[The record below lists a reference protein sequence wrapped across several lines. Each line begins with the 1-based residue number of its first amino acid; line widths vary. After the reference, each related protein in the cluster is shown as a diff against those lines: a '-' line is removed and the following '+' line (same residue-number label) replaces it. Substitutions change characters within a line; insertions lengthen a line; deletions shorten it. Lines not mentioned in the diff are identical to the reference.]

1 MSGVPGKLLRTVLA
15 LLAVL
20 ALLVGAVWALAHNE
34 AFTARLLPMLPG
46 IKVVAPEGALL
57 GDFKAARV
65 DIGLPR
71 GGQLTLTEVAW
82 QDLQL
87 RWDSHAA
94 WHIGLDMAL
103 LKARS
108 LSLNWVPNPVSTP
121 LSAPT
126 DLSLPVSVSAR
137 RLMVGSAESKLW
149 LEPILGLDAEVA
161 VQRAV
166 AGRVVHH
173 VKLAQVS
180 WLGWRV
186 HGEASLGVDKK
197 LQLDA
202 RLLADQMP
210 PKVPADRA
218 VDGRTDGHMDG
229 HTDMATDAQTA
240 GGGHV
245 ELQAKGPLAALLL
258 NGQLA
263 WQASPSSAAQKLQ
276 FDADVTPFAAWPL
289 PRLQAAVAGLNLAD
303 LLPSLPETRLQ
314 GQVSLAPQAAH
325 DLQAQLDVR
334 NEVAGAWDAG
344 RLPVRQVRGRVSL
357 PGVRAVKDLAQAG
370 QQGEL
375 DLLAVLPSLAGHAD
389 GRVSLLGGWGGTR
402 VLKASWASLEP
413 QALHRQAPPLQL
425 QGSLQLKPDWAG
437 AAQGGKAGKAGQ
449 GAKEDQVA
457 ADSAGSWAQLHAAV
471 EAEVKGS
478 YGPSFASAAPDAR
491 RASVKTDVPVS
502 LDLDGRYGP
511 GQFNVASLS
520 LRAQG
525 AQADLSDA
533 LLKWGSRAP
542 LPAWSVKGRLQV
554 EAFDPK
560 VWLPWPAGMDGRN
573 QLTGQMDVALDANW
587 RGKLSLSM
595 APSWLAGVPLSGQA
609 QWRSP
614 MDHALM
620 ALALDLNAGGNTLH
634 AVADLPWRPDAQGR
648 PRVSDGAS
656 WQGAVHAP
664 SIGSLQPLAPLL
676 GARQVSGVVDGE
688 FKGRGVWPSL
698 STDGQIKV
706 NRLQWVSTAG
716 VPMGLASAQANW
728 TVEGLSDDAPLRVQ
742 LDVSQW
748 QSAHVL
754 LDQAQWQI
762 AGTLRQ
768 HQSTLSAD
776 LTHKPSQGGKAM
788 VFHVAGAAQGGWQP
802 KVSRWQGR
810 LNGLSLSLE
819 GSKPRNLLAVQPVDL
834 SWRESPQSRA
844 LQVSATA
851 LNILGAGLHLRG
863 LNWQASPDAPDALG
877 ELNLS
882 LDLDP
887 LNLPALLASWQPQA
901 GWGGDLM
908 LTGGISLKHS
918 ARQPWVVDASVARQS
933 GDLSLSEPT
942 IQGSTAQRLGI
953 REARVALQ
961 ARDGVW
967 ALTQQFDGR
976 VLGVLKGRQ
985 LVQARS
991 PTDLPAAN
999 DPLSGELDLQ
1009 IANLRPW
1016 GTWVPAG
1023 WRLTGQMQA
1032 KAEVGG
1038 TLGAPQYRGQVK
1050 GQNLGLGQALMGI
1063 NFTDGQLQMDLEGE
1077 HIRLTQLVAQAGSLG
1092 GRVSAEGEAT
1102 LGATPNARL
1111 SLKADRFALLQRVD
1125 RRVLVS
1131 GDVQAL
1137 LGAENIDVDGRLQ
1150 VDEGLIDI
1158 TRSDAPTVGDDVN
1171 VLHRP
1176 GQDPEEQAE
1185 ATSAATAPK
1194 RKLNANVSVDL
1205 GHKLRLRGKGLDA
1218 FLAGKLRVTTP
1229 GNRPA
1234 VNGTVHVE
1242 NGTFAAYGQKL
1253 VIEKGDI
1260 AFTGP
1265 VENPRLDILAMR
1277 PQSPTASASDVK
1289 VGVNI
1294 TGTAQ
1299 DPRVRLYSDPAMS
1312 ETEKLS
1318 WLVLGRAPT
1327 GLGGADI
1334 GLLQSAAV
1342 ALLSGEGSS
1351 PSDNLVAML
1360 GLDELTVRQSES
1372 AGAVRDTVVNLGK
1385 QVSKYWYVGYERNL
1399 NATSGNWQLIYRL
1412 AQRVTVRAQAG
1423 DDNAVDFIWSWRWD

>member
-1 MSGVPGKLLRTVLA
+1 MSVAGKLMRTVLA
-15 LLAVL
+15 LMAAL
-20 ALLVGAVWALAHNE
+20 ALLVAAVWALAHNE
-34 AFTARLLPMLPG
+34 VFTARVLPLLPG

-65 DIGLPR
+65 DIALPR
-71 GGQLTLTEVAW
+71 DGQLSLTEVAW
-82 QDLQL
+82 QDLRL

-94 WHIGLDMAL
+94 WHIGLDVAS
-103 LKARS
+103 LKARR
-108 LSLNWVPNPVSTP
+108 LNMNWVPNPVSTP
-121 LSAPT
+121 LTAPT
-126 DLSLPVSVSAR
+126 DLSLPLSINAR
-137 RLMVGSAESKLW
+137 RVTVASAESKLW
-149 LEPILGLDAEVA
+149 LEPLQDVDAVVA
-161 VQRAV
+161 AQHQVG
-166 AGRVVHH
+166 GRVVHQ
-173 VKLAQVS
+173 VKLAHVS
-180 WLGWRV
+180 WLGWHV
-186 HGEASLGVDKK
+186 QGDASLAVDKQ
-197 LQLDA
+197 LPLDA
-202 RLLADQMP
+202 RLLAQQAQP
-210 PKVPADRA
+210 
-218 VDGRTDGHMDG
+218 
-229 HTDMATDAQTA
+229 AQTNKGQGE
-240 GGGHV
+240 GGGRI

-258 NGQLA
+258 KGQLA
-263 WQASPSSAAQKLQ
+263 WQASPPAAAQKLQ
-276 FDADVTPFAAWPL
+276 FDADVTPFATWPM

-303 LLPSLPETRLQ
+303 LVPSLPATRLQ
-314 GQVSLAPQAAH
+314 GQVTLAPQAAH
-325 DLQAQLDVR
+325 DLQVRLDVR
-334 NEVAGAWDAG
+334 NEGAGAWDDG
-344 RLPVRQVRGRVSL
+344 RVPLKQVRGRISL
-357 PGVRAVKDLAQAG
+357 PGVRAAKDLAQAG
-370 QQGEL
+370 RQGEL
-375 DLLAVLPSLAGHAD
+375 DLVAVLPSLPGHAD
-389 GRVSLLGGWGGTR
+389 GNVSLQGGWGGTR
-402 VLKASWASLEP
+402 VLKATWSALEP

-425 QGSLQLKPDWAG
+425 QGSLQLKPDWAREG
-437 AAQGGKAGKAGQ
+437 APGPTGQTGQAGQ
-449 GAKEDQVA
+449 AAKA
-457 ADSAGSWAQLHAAV
+457 AKSDPGDAGTWAHLRAAV
-471 EAEVKGS
+471 LADVKGS
-478 YGPSFASAAPDAR
+478 YGPSFAAAASSAR
-491 RASVKTDVPVS
+491 RASVKVDVPVS
-502 LDLDGRYGP
+502 LNLDGRYGP
-511 GQFNVASLS
+511 GQFDVASLK
-520 LRAQG
+520 LQAQG

-533 LLKWGSRAP
+533 LLKWGASAP
-542 LPAWSVKGRLQV
+542 QPAWSVKGRLKV

-560 VWLPWPAGMDGRN
+560 VWLPWPSGMDGRN
-573 QLTGQMDVALDANW
+573 QLTGQVDVALDANW
-587 RGKLSLSM
+587 RGQLDLHM
-595 APSWLAGVPLSGQA
+595 APSWLAGVPLSGQV
-609 QWRSP
+609 QWHSP
-614 MDHALM
+614 LGRPLM
-620 ALALDLNAGGNTLH
+620 ALVLDVNAGGNTLN
-634 AVADLPWRPDAQGR
+634 ATADVPWHLDPKGR
-648 PRVSDGAS
+648 PKWGDGAR

-676 GARQVSGVVDGE
+676 GARQVSGVIDGE
-688 FKGRGVWPSL
+688 FKGRGVWPAL
-698 STDGQIKV
+698 STDGQLKV
-706 NRLQWVSTAG
+706 NRLQWVGTDG
-716 VPMGLASAQANW
+716 VPMGLASAQASW
-728 TVEGLSDDAPLRVQ
+728 VIEGLSDDAPLRLQ
-742 LDVSQW
+742 LEVSQW
-748 QSAHVL
+748 QTAHVL

-776 LTHKPSQGGKAM
+776 LTHKPSKGGKTM
-788 VFHVAGAAQGGWQP
+788 VFHVAGAAQGGWQA
-802 KVSRWQGR
+802 KAATWQGQ
-810 LNGLSLSLE
+810 LNGLSLSM
-819 GSKPRNLLAVQPVDL
+819 GGTKPRDLLAVQPVAI
-834 SWRESPQSRA
+834 SWREGPPGRS
-844 LQVSATA
+844 LQVGATA
-851 LNILGAGLHLRG
+851 LNMLGASMHLRG
-863 LNWQASPDAPDALG
+863 LNWQASPDAADVLG
-877 ELNLS
+877 ELSLG

-908 LTGGISLKHS
+908 LSGGITLKHS
-918 ARQPWVVDASVARQS
+918 LRQPWVVDASVARQS

-942 IQGSTAQRLGI
+942 IQGSSAQRLGI
-953 REARVALQ
+953 REARVVLQ

-967 ALTQQFDGR
+967 ALSQQFDGR

-985 LVQARS
+985 VVHARN
-991 PTDLPAAN
+991 PTDLPSGS

-1023 WRLTGQMQA
+1023 WRLTGQMRA

-1038 TLGAPQYRGQVK
+1038 TLGAPQYRGQVR
-1050 GQNLGLGQALMGI
+1050 GQNLGLGQALLGV

-1077 HIRLTQLVAQAGSLG
+1077 HIRLTQLVAQAGAQG
-1092 GRVSAEGEAT
+1092 GRVSVEGDAT
-1102 LGATPNARL
+1102 LGAEPKARL

-1125 RRVLVS
+1125 RRVMVS
-1131 GDVQAL
+1131 GDVQAA

-1171 VLHRP
+1171 VLNRP

-1185 ATSAATAPK
+1185 ASSATTAPK

-1205 GHKLRLRGKGLDA
+1205 GHKLRLKGKGLDA
-1218 FLAGKLRVTTP
+1218 FLAGKLRVSTP

-1277 PQSPTASASDVK
+1277 PQSPAASASDVK

>member
-1 MSGVPGKLLRTVLA
+1 MSLLGKLLRAVLA
-15 LLAVL
+15 LLAAL

-82 QDLQL
+82 QDLHL

-103 LKARS
+103 LKARR
-108 LSLNWVPNPVSTP
+108 LGLNWVPNPVSTP
-121 LSAPT
+121 LSAST
-126 DLSLPVSVSAR
+126 DLSLPVSVGAR
-137 RLMVGSAESKLW
+137 RLLVGSAESKLW

-161 VQRAV
+161 AQHAMG
-166 AGRVVHH
+166 GRVVHQ

-180 WLGWRV
+180 WLGWRLR
-186 HGEASLGVDKK
+186 GEASLGVDKK
-197 LQLDA
+197 LPLDA
-202 RLLADQMP
+202 RLLADQRA
-210 PKVPADRA
+210 PKSSE
-218 VDGRTDGHMDG
+218 
-229 HTDMATDAQTA
+229 A

-245 ELQAKGPLAALLL
+245 ELQAKGLLAALQLK
-258 NGQLA
+258 GQLA
-263 WQASPSSAAQKLQ
+263 WQASPSAATQKLQ

-303 LLPSLPETRLQ
+303 LVPSFPQTRLQ
-314 GQVSLAPQAAH
+314 GQVTLAPQAAH

-334 NEVAGAWDAG
+334 NEAAGAWDDG
-344 RLPVRQVRGRVSL
+344 RLPLRQLRGRVAL
-357 PGVRAVKDLAQAG
+357 PGVRAAKDLAQAG

-389 GRVSLLGGWGGTR
+389 GRVNLVGGWGGTH
-402 VLKASWASLEP
+402 VLKASWAALEP

-425 QGSLQLKPDWAG
+425 QGSLQLKPDWSG
-437 AAQGGKAGKAGQ
+437 EGKAGNWARLR
-449 GAKEDQVA
+449 
-457 ADSAGSWAQLHAAV
+457 SAV
-471 EAEVKGS
+471 VAEVKGR
-478 YGPSFASAAPDAR
+478 YGPSFAAAAPGAR
-491 RASVKTDVPVS
+491 RATVKADVPVS
-502 LDLDGRYGP
+502 LGLIGRYGP
-511 GQFNVASLS
+511 GQLDVASLS

-533 LLKWGSRAP
+533 LLKWGAGAP
-542 LPAWSVKGRLQV
+542 QAAWSVKGRLKV

-587 RGKLSLSM
+587 RGQVNLNM
-595 APSWLAGVPLSGQA
+595 APSWLAGVPLSGLA

-614 MDHALM
+614 
-620 ALALDLNAGGNTLH
+620 LDRSSMTLLLDVSVGGNT
-634 AVADLPWRPDAQGR
+634 VNGSADLPWRPDAQGR
-648 PRVSDGAS
+648 PKLSDS
-656 WQGAVHAP
+656 LHWQGVVHAP
-664 SIGSLQPLAPLL
+664 SIGNLQPIAPLL
-676 GARQVSGVVDGE
+676 GAQQLSGSVDGE
-688 FKGRGVWPSL
+688 FKGQGVWPAL
-698 STDGQIKV
+698 KTDGQLKV
-706 NRLQWVSTAG
+706 NRLQWVSAAG
-716 VPMGLASAQANW
+716 VPMGLASAQASW
-728 TVEGLSDDAPLRVQ
+728 SVEGLSDDAPLRLQ

-748 QSAHVL
+748 QTAHVL
-754 LDQAQWQI
+754 LDQAQCQI
-762 AGTLRQ
+762 TGTLRQ
-768 HQSTLSAD
+768 HQATLSAD
-776 LTHKPSQGGKAM
+776 LTHKPSQSGKVMA
-788 VFHVAGAAQGGWQP
+788 FHVAGAVQGGWQA
-802 KVSRWQGR
+802 RTNTWQGQ
-810 LNGLSLSLE
+810 LNGLSLNLE
-819 GSKPRNLLAVQPVDL
+819 GARPRVLLAVQPVGL
-834 SWRESPQSRA
+834 SWRSAVQGRS
-844 LQVSATA
+844 LQVGATA
-851 LNILGAGLHLRG
+851 LNILGAGLHLRR
-863 LNWQASPDAPDALG
+863 LDWQTSADAADASG
-877 ELNLS
+877 ELNLA

-901 GWGGDLM
+901 GWGGDLV
-908 LTGGISLKHS
+908 LIGGITLKHS
-918 ARQPWVVDASVARQS
+918 QHQPWVVDASVARQS

-942 IQGSTAQRLGI
+942 IQGSSPQRLGI

-985 LVQARS
+985 LVQVRNPA
-991 PTDLPAAN
+991 DLPSGG

-1063 NFTDGQLQMDLEGE
+1063 NFTDGQLQMDLQGE
-1077 HIRLTQLVAQAGSLG
+1077 QVKLTQLVAQAGTQG
-1092 GRVSAEGEAT
+1092 GRVSVEGEAT
-1102 LGATPNARL
+1102 LGAAPQARL

-1125 RRVLVS
+1125 RRVVVS
-1131 GDVQAL
+1131 GDLQAA
-1137 LGAENIDVDGRLQ
+1137 LGAENMDVDGRLQ

-1171 VLHRP
+1171 VVNRP
-1176 GQDPEEQAE
+1176 GQDPEESTE
-1185 ATSAATAPK
+1185 SSGGSASK

-1205 GHKLRLRGKGLDA
+1205 GHKLRLKGKGLDA
-1218 FLAGKLRVTTP
+1218 FLAGKLRVSTP

-1253 VIEKGDI
+1253 VIDKGDI

-1299 DPRVRLYSDPAMS
+1299 DPRVRLYSEPAMS

-1351 PSDNLVAML
+1351 PSNNLVAML

>member
-1 MSGVPGKLLRTVLA
+1 MNALGKLSRIVLA
-15 LLAVL
+15 LLASL

-57 GDFKAARV
+57 GDFNAARV
-65 DIGLPR
+65 DIDLPR
-71 GGQLTLTEVAW
+71 GGQLTLTDVAW
-82 QDLQL
+82 QDLRL

-103 LKARS
+103 LKASR

-126 DLSLPVSVSAR
+126 DLILPVAVSAR
-137 RLMVGSAESKLW
+137 RLLVASAESKLW
-149 LEPILGLDAEVA
+149 LEPLQDVDAVVFA
-161 VQRAV
+161 QHK
-166 AGRVVHH
+166 AGDARVVHQI
-173 VKLAQVS
+173 KLTQVS
-180 WLGWRV
+180 WLGWRL

-197 LQLDA
+197 LPLDA
-202 RLLADQMP
+202 RLLADQAA
-210 PKVPADRA
+210 PKASE
-218 VDGRTDGHMDG
+218 
-229 HTDMATDAQTA
+229 A

-245 ELQAKGPLAALLL
+245 ELQAKGPLTALLL
-258 NGQLA
+258 KGQLA
-263 WQASPSSAAQKLQ
+263 WQASPSAATQKLQ
-276 FDADVTPFAAWPL
+276 FDADVTPFTAWPL
-289 PRLQAAVAGLNLAD
+289 PRLQATVAGLNLAD
-303 LLPSLPETRLQ
+303 LFASLPQTRLQ
-314 GQVSLAPQAAH
+314 GQVTLAPQAAH
-325 DLQAQLDVR
+325 DLQAQLDLR
-334 NEVAGAWDAG
+334 NEAAGAWDEG
-344 RLPVRQVRGRVSL
+344 RLPLRQVRGRVAL
-357 PGVRAVKDLAQAG
+357 PGVRTAKDLAQAG

-389 GRVSLLGGWGGTR
+389 GRVSLLGGWGGKR
-402 VLKASWASLEP
+402 VLKASWASVEP

-437 AAQGGKAGKAGQ
+437 EGSAGKGGTGNWARLQ
-449 GAKEDQVA
+449 
-457 ADSAGSWAQLHAAV
+457 SAV
-471 EAEVKGS
+471 MAEVKGS
-478 YGPSFASAAPDAR
+478 YGPSFAVAAPGAR
-491 RASVKTDVPVS
+491 RASVQADVPVS
-502 LDLDGRYGP
+502 LGLNGHYGP
-511 GQFNVASLS
+511 GQFDVASLS

-525 AQADLSDA
+525 AQADLNDA
-533 LLKWGSRAP
+533 VLKWGASAP
-542 LPAWSVKGRLQV
+542 MPAWSIKGRLKV

-573 QLTGQMDVALDANW
+573 QLTVRADVALDANW
-587 RGKLSLSM
+587 RGHLNLDM

-614 MDHALM
+614 LDRSSM
-620 ALALDLNAGGNTLH
+620 ALVLDVSAGGNTVN
-634 AVADLPWRPDAQGR
+634 ASAELPWRPDAQGR
-648 PRVSDGAS
+648 PKLSDS
-656 WQGAVHAP
+656 LHWQGVVHAP
-664 SIGSLQPLAPLL
+664 SIGDLQPIAPLL
-676 GARQVSGVVDGE
+676 GARQLSGSVDGE
-688 FKGRGVWPSL
+688 FKGQGVWPTL
-698 STDGQIKV
+698 KTDGQLKV

-716 VPMGLASAQANW
+716 VPMGLASAQASW
-728 TVEGLSDDAPLRVQ
+728 SVEGLSDDAPLRLQ

-748 QSAHVL
+748 QTAHVL
-754 LDQAQWQI
+754 LEQAQCQI
-762 AGTLRQ
+762 TGTLRQ

-776 LTHKPSQGGKAM
+776 LTHKPSQGGKVMA
-788 VFHVAGAAQGGWQP
+788 FHVAGAVQGGWQA
-802 KVSRWQGR
+802 RTGTWQGQ
-810 LNGLSLSLE
+810 LNGFSLNLE
-819 GSKPRNLLAVQPVDL
+819 GARPRVLLAVQPVGL
-834 SWRESPQSRA
+834 SWRSAAQGRS
-844 LQVSATA
+844 LQVGATA
-851 LNILGAGLHLRG
+851 LNILGAGLHLRR
-863 LNWQASPDAPDALG
+863 LDWQASSGGTDAAGASG
-877 ELNLS
+877 ELNLA

-901 GWGGDLM
+901 GWGGDLI
-908 LTGGISLKHS
+908 LNGGITLKHS
-918 ARQPWVVDASVARQS
+918 QHQPWVVDASVARQS

-942 IQGSTAQRLGI
+942 IQGSSPQRLGI

-985 LVQARS
+985 VVQVRNPA
-991 PTDLPAAN
+991 DLPSGS

-1050 GQNLGLGQALMGI
+1050 GQNLGLGQALMGV
-1063 NFTDGQLQMDLEGE
+1063 NFTDGQLQMDLQGE
-1077 HIRLTQLVAQAGSLG
+1077 QVKLTQLVAQAGSQG
-1092 GRVSAEGEAT
+1092 GRVSVEGEAV
-1102 LGATPNARL
+1102 LGATPQARL

-1125 RRVLVS
+1125 RRVVVS
-1131 GDVQAL
+1131 GDMQAT
-1137 LGAENIDVDGRLQ
+1137 LGVENIDVDGRLQ

-1171 VLHRP
+1171 VVNRP
-1176 GQDPEEQAE
+1176 GQDPEELAE
-1185 ATSAATAPK
+1185 PSSVSASR
-1194 RKLNANVSVDL
+1194 RKLNANVNVDL
-1205 GHKLRLRGKGLDA
+1205 GHKLRLKGKGLDA
-1218 FLAGKLRVTTP
+1218 FLAGKLRVSTP

-1253 VIEKGDI
+1253 VIDKGDI

-1299 DPRVRLYSDPAMS
+1299 DPRVRLYSEPAMS

>member
-1 MSGVPGKLLRTVLA
+1 MSLLGKLLRAVLA
-15 LLAVL
+15 LLAAL

-82 QDLQL
+82 QDLHL

-103 LKARS
+103 LKARR
-108 LSLNWVPNPVSTP
+108 LGLNWVPNPVSTP

-126 DLSLPVSVSAR
+126 DLSLPVSVGAR
-137 RLMVGSAESKLW
+137 RLLVGSAESKLW

-161 VQRAV
+161 AQHAMG
-166 AGRVVHH
+166 GRVVHQ

-180 WLGWRV
+180 WLGWRLR
-186 HGEASLGVDKK
+186 GEASLGVDKK
-197 LQLDA
+197 LPLDA
-202 RLLADQMP
+202 RLLADQRA
-210 PKVPADRA
+210 PKSSE
-218 VDGRTDGHMDG
+218 
-229 HTDMATDAQTA
+229 A

-245 ELQAKGPLAALLL
+245 ELQAKGLLAALQLK
-258 NGQLA
+258 GQLA
-263 WQASPSSAAQKLQ
+263 WQASPSAATQKLQ

-303 LLPSLPETRLQ
+303 LVPSFPQTRLQ
-314 GQVSLAPQAAH
+314 GQVTLAPQAAH

-334 NEVAGAWDAG
+334 NEAAGAWDDG
-344 RLPVRQVRGRVSL
+344 RLPLRQLRGRVAL
-357 PGVRAVKDLAQAG
+357 PGVRAAKDLAQAG

-389 GRVSLLGGWGGTR
+389 GRVNLVGGWGGTH
-402 VLKASWASLEP
+402 VLKASWAALEP

-425 QGSLQLKPDWAG
+425 QGSLQLKPDWSG
-437 AAQGGKAGKAGQ
+437 EGKAGNWARLR
-449 GAKEDQVA
+449 
-457 ADSAGSWAQLHAAV
+457 SAV
-471 EAEVKGS
+471 VAEVKGS
-478 YGPSFASAAPDAR
+478 YGPSFAAAAPGAR
-491 RASVKTDVPVS
+491 RATVKADVPVS
-502 LDLDGRYGP
+502 LGLIGRYGP
-511 GQFNVASLS
+511 GQLDVASLS

-533 LLKWGSRAP
+533 LLKWGAGAP
-542 LPAWSVKGRLQV
+542 QAAWSVKGRLKV

-587 RGKLSLSM
+587 RGQVNLNM
-595 APSWLAGVPLSGQA
+595 APSWLAGVPLSGLA

-614 MDHALM
+614 
-620 ALALDLNAGGNTLH
+620 LDRSSMTLLLDVSVGGNT
-634 AVADLPWRPDAQGR
+634 VNGSADLPWRPDAQGR
-648 PRVSDGAS
+648 PKLSDS
-656 WQGAVHAP
+656 LHWQGVVHAP
-664 SIGSLQPLAPLL
+664 SIGNLQPIAPLL
-676 GARQVSGVVDGE
+676 GAQQLSGSVDGE
-688 FKGRGVWPSL
+688 FKGQGVWPAL
-698 STDGQIKV
+698 KTDGQLKV
-706 NRLQWVSTAG
+706 NRLQWVSAAG
-716 VPMGLASAQANW
+716 VPMGLASAQASW
-728 TVEGLSDDAPLRVQ
+728 SVEGLSDDAPLRLQ

-748 QSAHVL
+748 QTAHVL
-754 LDQAQWQI
+754 LDQAQCQI
-762 AGTLRQ
+762 TGTLRQ
-768 HQSTLSAD
+768 HQATLTAD
-776 LTHKPSQGGKAM
+776 LTHKPSQSGKVMA
-788 VFHVAGAAQGGWQP
+788 FHVAGAVQGGWQA
-802 KVSRWQGR
+802 STNTWQGQ
-810 LNGLSLSLE
+810 LNGLSLNLE
-819 GSKPRNLLAVQPVDL
+819 GARPRVLLAVQPVGL
-834 SWRESPQSRA
+834 SWRSAVQGRS
-844 LQVSATA
+844 LQVGATA
-851 LNILGAGLHLRG
+851 LNILGAGLHLRR
-863 LNWQASPDAPDALG
+863 LDWQTSADAADASG
-877 ELNLS
+877 ELNLA

-901 GWGGDLM
+901 GWGGDLV
-908 LTGGISLKHS
+908 LIGGITLKHS
-918 ARQPWVVDASVARQS
+918 QHQPWVVDASVARQS

-942 IQGSTAQRLGI
+942 IQGSSPQRLGI

-985 LVQARS
+985 LVQVRNPA
-991 PTDLPAAN
+991 DLPSGG

-1063 NFTDGQLQMDLEGE
+1063 NFTDGQLQMDLQGE
-1077 HIRLTQLVAQAGSLG
+1077 QVKLTQLVAQAGTQG
-1092 GRVSAEGEAT
+1092 GRVSVEGEAT
-1102 LGATPNARL
+1102 LGAALQARL

-1125 RRVLVS
+1125 RRVVVS
-1131 GDVQAL
+1131 GDLQAA
-1137 LGAENIDVDGRLQ
+1137 LGAENMDVDGRLQ

-1171 VLHRP
+1171 VVNRP
-1176 GQDPEEQAE
+1176 GQDPEESTE
-1185 ATSAATAPK
+1185 SSGGSASK

-1205 GHKLRLRGKGLDA
+1205 GHKLRLKGKGLDA
-1218 FLAGKLRVTTP
+1218 FLAGKLRVSTP

-1253 VIEKGDI
+1253 VIDKGDI

-1299 DPRVRLYSDPAMS
+1299 DPRVRLYSEPAMS

-1351 PSDNLVAML
+1351 PSNNLVAML

>member
-1 MSGVPGKLLRTVLA
+1 MSVAGKLVRIALA
-15 LLAVL
+15 LLAAVV
-20 ALLVGAVWALAHNE
+20 LLVGAIWPLAHNE
-34 AFTARLLPMLPG
+34 VFTGRMLPILPA

-65 DIGLPR
+65 DIALPR
-71 GGQLTLTEVAW
+71 GGQLSLIDVAW
-82 QDLQL
+82 QDLRL

-94 WHIGLDMAL
+94 WHIGLDLAS
-103 LKARS
+103 LKARR
-108 LSLNWVPNPVSTP
+108 LTLNWVPNPVSTP
-121 LSAPT
+121 LTVPT
-126 DLSLPVSVSAR
+126 DLSLPVSINAR
-137 RLMVGSAESKLW
+137 RVMVASAESKLW
-149 LEPILGLDAEVA
+149 LEPLLDVDA
-161 VQRAV
+161 AV
-166 AGRVVHH
+166 AAQHPAGGRLVHQI
-173 VKLAQVS
+173 KLANAS

-186 HGEASLGVDKK
+186 QGDASLAVDKQ
-197 LQLDA
+197 LPLDA
-202 RLLADQMP
+202 RLVAQQMQQ
-210 PKVPADRA
+210 
-218 VDGRTDGHMDG
+218 
-229 HTDMATDAQTA
+229 AQA
-240 GGGHV
+240 KEQGVSGGHV

-258 NGQLA
+258 KGQLA
-263 WQASPSSAAQKLQ
+263 WQAAPSEAAQKLQ

-303 LLPSLPETRLQ
+303 LVSSLPETRLQ
-314 GQVSLAPQAAH
+314 GLVTLAPQAAH
-325 DLQAQLDVR
+325 DLQARLDVR
-334 NEVAGAWDAG
+334 NEGAGAWDDG
-344 RLPVRQVRGRVSL
+344 RLPLKQVRGRISL
-357 PGVRAVKDLAQAG
+357 PGVRAAKDLAQAG
-370 QQGEL
+370 REGEL
-375 DLLAVLPSLAGHAD
+375 DLVAVLPSLPGHAD
-389 GRVSLLGGWGGTR
+389 GNVSLQGGWGGAR
-402 VLKASWASLEP
+402 VLKATWSSLEP

-437 AAQGGKAGKAGQ
+437 RGPSGPAGQ
-449 GAKEDQVA
+449 ASQAAKSAKA
-457 ADSAGSWAQLHAAV
+457 AKSDPGDAGSWAQLRAAV
-471 EAEVKGS
+471 LADVKGW
-478 YGPSFASAAPDAR
+478 YGPSFASAASGAR
-491 RASVKTDVPVS
+491 RASVKADVPVS
-502 LDLDGRYGP
+502 LTLDGRYGP
-511 GQFNVASLS
+511 GQFDVASLN

-533 LLKWGSRAP
+533 LLKWGAPAP
-542 LPAWSVKGRLQV
+542 LPAWSVKGRLKV

-560 VWLPWPAGMDGRN
+560 VWLPWPSGMDGRN

-587 RGKLSLSM
+587 RGQLDLRM

-614 MDHALM
+614 LDRQSM
-620 ALALDLNAGGNTLH
+620 ALVLDVNAGGNTVN
-634 AVADLPWRPDAQGR
+634 ATADVPWQPDPKGR
-648 PRVSDGAS
+648 PKWGEGAR

-664 SIGSLQPLAPLL
+664 SIGSLQPMAPLL
-676 GARQVSGVVDGE
+676 GARQVSGVIDGE
-688 FKGRGVWPSL
+688 FKGRGVWPAL
-698 STDGQIKV
+698 STDGQLKV
-706 NRLQWVSTAG
+706 NRLQWVSTDG
-716 VPMGLASAQANW
+716 VPMGLASAQASW
-728 TVEGLSDDAPLRVQ
+728 VIEGMSDEAPLRLQ

-748 QSAHVL
+748 QTAHVL
-754 LDQAQWQI
+754 LDRAQWQLG
-762 AGTLRQ
+762 GTLRQ

-776 LTHKPSQGGKAM
+776 LTHKPQQGGKTM
-788 VFHVAGAAQGGWQP
+788 VFHVAGAAQGAWQS
-802 KVSRWQGR
+802 KAATWQGQ
-810 LNGLSLSLE
+810 LNGLSLSL
-819 GSKPRNLLAVQPVDL
+819 GGAKPRDLLQVQPVAI
-834 SWRESPQSRA
+834 SWRQAPQGRSM
-844 LQVSATA
+844 QVGATA

-863 LNWQASPDAPDALG
+863 ANWQASPDAADALG
-877 ELNLS
+877 ELNLA

-908 LTGGISLKHS
+908 LTGGITLKHS
-918 ARQPWVVDASVARQS
+918 LRQPWVVDASVTRQS

-942 IQGSTAQRLGI
+942 IQGNSAQRLGI
-953 REARVALQ
+953 REARVLLQ

-967 ALTQQFDGR
+967 ALSQQFDGR

-985 LVQARS
+985 VVHAHN
-991 PTDLPAAN
+991 PTDLPSGS

-1023 WRLTGQMQA
+1023 WRLTGQVQA

-1038 TLGAPQYRGQVK
+1038 TLGAPQYRGQVR
-1050 GQNLGLGQALMGI
+1050 GQNLGLGQALMGV
-1063 NFTDGQLQMDLEGE
+1063 NFTDGQLQMDLEGD
-1077 HIRLTQLVAQAGSLG
+1077 HIRLTQLVAQAGSQG
-1092 GRVSAEGEAT
+1092 GRVSVLGEAT
-1102 LGATPNARL
+1102 LGATPHAQL

-1125 RRVLVS
+1125 RRVVVS
-1131 GDVQAL
+1131 GDVQAA

-1171 VLHRP
+1171 VLNRP

-1185 ATSAATAPK
+1185 ASSATTTPK

-1205 GHKLRLRGKGLDA
+1205 GHKLRLKGRGLDA
-1218 FLAGKLRVTTP
+1218 FLAGKLRVSTP
-1229 GNRPA
+1229 NNRPA

-1277 PQSPTASASDVK
+1277 PQSPAASANDVK

-1318 WLVLGRAPT
+1318 WLVLGRPPT

-1342 ALLSGEGSS
+1342 ALLAGEGSA

-1423 DDNAVDFIWSWRWD
+1423 DDNAVDFIWLWRWD